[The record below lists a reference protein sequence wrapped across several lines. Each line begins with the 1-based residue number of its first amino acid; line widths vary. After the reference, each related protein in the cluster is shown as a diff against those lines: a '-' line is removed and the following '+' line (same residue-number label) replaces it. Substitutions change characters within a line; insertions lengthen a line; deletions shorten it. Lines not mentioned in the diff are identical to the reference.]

1 MRTWFVRALWMGLL
15 HGAVQTGVAA
25 VSVRSPEAT
34 SVRPI
39 AIALLVI
46 AALLWGLL
54 DGYRRLPDRGMQW
67 FIAALIAGPFAGA
80 LGVIGSALLIDQT
93 GQEALWV
100 ALTGGAAFTALLV
113 LAPAGIGC
121 ALGNAI
127 PDENGQ
133 RRTAK
138 SPRRS

>member
-1 MRTWFVRALWMGLL
+1 MGLL

-34 SVRPI
+34 SIRPI
-39 AIALLVI
+39 AIGLLII
-46 AALLWGLL
+46 AALLWGTV
-54 DGYRRLPDRGMQW
+54 DGYRQLPDRGMQW

-80 LGVIGSALLIDQT
+80 LGVIGAALLVDQT

-100 ALTGGAAFTALLV
+100 ALTGGAAFTALLI
-113 LAPAGIGC
+113 LAPAAIGLV
-121 ALGNAI
+121 AGNAL
-127 PDENGQ
+127 PDDQ
-133 RRTAK
+133 RRDVK

>member
-1 MRTWFVRALWMGLL
+1 MRPWFVRALWMGLL

-34 SVRPI
+34 SIRPI
-39 AIALLVI
+39 ALGLLIVA
-46 AALLWGLL
+46 AALWGVV
-54 DGYRRLPDRGMQW
+54 DGWRQLPDRGMQW

-80 LGVIGSALLIDQT
+80 LGVIGSALLVDQT

-113 LAPAGIGC
+113 LAPAG
-121 ALGNAI
+121 LGLLLGGSLPADDQRNA
-127 PDENGQ
+127 
-133 RRTAK
+133 AK
-138 SPRRS
+138 SPH